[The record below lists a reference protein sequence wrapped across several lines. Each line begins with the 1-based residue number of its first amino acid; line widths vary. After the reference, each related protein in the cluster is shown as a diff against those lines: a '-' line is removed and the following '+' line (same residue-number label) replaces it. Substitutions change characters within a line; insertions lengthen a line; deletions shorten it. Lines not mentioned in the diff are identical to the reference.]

1 MRVRPF
7 LLMVTTGLLTP
18 EIMLTAIF
26 LWSCGALAKPT
37 VGIAQVTSD
46 GTTNTIVNPSGNN
59 FNILNGME
67 KGNNLFHSFSNFSV
81 PTGGSATFD
90 LTNTPNIKN
99 IFSRVTGGNISYIDG
114 LIQTLNG
121 NNPASL
127 FLINPNGIIFG
138 ENAQLN
144 IGGSFVGTTANSIRF
159 SDGIQFG
166 ATDSTIPPL
175 LTMSVPIGLQFGQ
188 SLASITNRANLS
200 TNQGLTLAAHAILS
214 RGAIAAPNGAVQIQA
229 TTGDAQLQA
238 IASRSVDITAQGH
251 VTVGA
256 INTNSSTD
264 SGGLVN
270 IQAGRAIT
278 VNDTINTGSTAAIG
292 NAGNVSLSSG
302 GDLTIQSINASV
314 GERSGSTKTDGNG
327 GDISLQSGNHLLVQD
342 GATIETRNSRNQGV
356 GNSGA
361 VNIVTRSLSQYGT
374 VFTDTR
380 GQGNAG
386 KITVQAADLILIQ
399 GKEGGTRSGF
409 SAVVDRGAMGNAN
422 NIQIKARSL
431 TMKDVSLL
439 STNTFGMG
447 NAGHIDIQIDDL
459 ISLYGRVNIFSNVE
473 SGAIGNSAGIS
484 LKAGSLTA
492 EFIDFTKVP
501 NLFSSV
507 LGEGNGGNI
516 TLNVRDSISLGGARI
531 RALVD
536 GNGKGVGGD
545 IDIRVGGALYANN
558 NTLINTR
565 ASTFGKAGNINIQ
578 ADSITLDGVLP
589 AEGFPT
595 TINTST
601 RSANAGGQITLTS
614 RTFSLLNGARLDT
627 NTLNSGNAGDV
638 NIQAREF
645 VLLDGVEQ
653 TDPAFFISGKRNIS
667 EGRIPSFIRSEVQGV
682 NATGNGGN
690 IKIQTPVLIVSNG
703 AYISS
708 SSTGQG
714 NAGNVEITSDAV
726 TFAGVGRSPLL
737 NSDPNPNF
745 PSGAFS
751 LATANGNGGNITIKS
766 SDSVSINSGA
776 QLSVSSSGTGSAGNL
791 GIQSNQ
797 LQLKQSSLQA
807 EAVAGSQGNIF
818 IDSDLLLMLQGS
830 QITANAKEDAN
841 GGNITIDAPLILGW
855 KNSDIVASAFKG
867 KGGNIQIKTEGI
879 FGLKFRSQITEES
892 DITASS
898 QFGVNGTV
906 DINNF
911 GIDPNS
917 GLVKLPENV
926 TDSSQQIATGCA
938 DTSGSSFVATGRGGI
953 PQNPTQ
959 DTRND
964 VYNWLRLGSWTD
976 IRDISAYSGNSTSAQ
991 ITQPPRTLIS
1001 ATSWHRNTIGKIELI
1016 ADQSP
1021 IQVQQPL
1028 TCNAVPKS

>member
-1 MRVRPF
+1 MKVTSVCWGVAYGILVGGN
-7 LLMVTTGLLTP
+7 LLPAM
-18 EIMLTAIF
+18 
-26 LWSCGALAKPT
+26 
-37 VGIAQVTSD
+37 AQVTSD
-46 GTTNTIVNPSGNN
+46 ATTNTIVNSNGNN
-59 FNILNGME
+59 FDILNGINQ
-67 KGNNLFHSFSNFSV
+67 GNNLFHSFSNFSI

-90 LTNTPNIKN
+90 LTNTPNTTT
-99 IFSRVTGGNISYIDG
+99 IFSRVTGENISHIDG
-114 LIQTLNG
+114 LIRTLHG
-121 NNPASL
+121 SNPVSL
-127 FLINPNGIIFG
+127 FLMNPNGIVFG
-138 ENAQLN
+138 QNASLN
-144 IGGSFVGTTANSIRF
+144 ISGSFVGTTANSIKF
-159 SDGIQFG
+159 ADGIQFG
-166 ATDSTIPPL
+166 TTDSTIPPL
-175 LTMSVPIGLQFGQ
+175 LTMSIPIGLQFGQ
-188 SLASITNRANLS
+188 GAATITNRADLS
-200 TNQGLTLAAHAILS
+200 ANQGLTLASNAVLS
-214 RGAIAAPNGAVQIQA
+214 TAMLTSPNGAVQIQA

-238 IASRSVDITAQGH
+238 IAARSVDITAQGN
-251 VTVGA
+251 VNVGA
-256 INTNSSTD
+256 INTNSSID

-278 VNDTINTGSTAAIG
+278 VNDTINTATTAAIG

-314 GERSGSTKTDGNG
+314 GERSGSNNTNGNG
-327 GDISLQSGNHLLVQD
+327 GDISLQSNGHLLVQD
-342 GATIETRNSRNQGV
+342 SATIETRNSRNQGV
-356 GNSGA
+356 GNSGS

-386 KITVQAADLILIQ
+386 KITVQAADLILIA

-409 SAVVDRGAMGNAN
+409 SAVVDRGAIGNAN
-422 NIQIKARSL
+422 NIQITAGSL

-447 NAGHIDIQIDDL
+447 NAGYIDVQTDDL

-473 SGAIGNSAGIS
+473 SGAIGNSAGVS

-501 NLFSSV
+501 NIFSSV

-516 TLNVRDSISLGGARI
+516 TLNVRDSISLSGARI

-536 GNGKGVGGD
+536 GNGKGVGGN
-545 IDIRVGGALYANN
+545 IDIRVGSALYANN

-627 NTLNSGNAGDV
+627 NTLNSGDAGDV
-638 NIQAREF
+638 TIQTSEF
-645 VLLDGVEQ
+645 VLLDNVEK
-653 TDPAFFISGKRNIS
+653 TDPAFFISGQRNIS
-667 EGRIPSFIRSEVQGV
+667 EGRVPSFIRSEVQGV

-690 IKIQTPVLIVSNG
+690 VQIQTPVLIVSNG

-714 NAGNVEITSDAV
+714 NAGNIEITSDAV

-737 NSDPNPNF
+737 NNDPNPNF

-766 SDSVSINSGA
+766 TDSVSINGNA
-776 QLSVSSSGTGSAGNL
+776 QLSVSSSGQGTAGNL
-791 GIQSNQ
+791 DIQTNQ

-807 EAVAGSQGNIF
+807 EAVAGSQGNIL
-818 IDSDLLLMLQGS
+818 ILSDLLLMLQGS

-841 GGNITIDAPLILGW
+841 GGNITIDAPIILGW
-855 KNSDIVASAFKG
+855 ENSDIAASAFKG
-867 KGGNIQIKTEGI
+867 KGGNIQITTEGI
-879 FGLKFRSQITEES
+879 FGLQFRPQITEKS

-898 QFGVNGTV
+898 QFGVSGTV

-917 GLVKLPENV
+917 GLVELPKNV
-926 TDSSQQIATGCA
+926 TDPSQQITTGCT
-938 DTSGSSFVATGRGGI
+938 DNQGSSFVATGRGGI
-953 PQNPTQ
+953 PQNPNQQVWSDRT
-959 DTRND
+959 
-964 VYNWLRLGSWTD
+964 WSD
-976 IRDISAYSGNSTSAQ
+976 IRDLSTYQ
-991 ITQPPRTLIS
+991 QTQALKAPIPKSPESLVQ
-1001 ATSWHRNTIGKIELI
+1001 ATSWRRNTQGQVQLI
-1016 ADQSP
+1016 TDKSSA
-1021 IQVQQPL
+1021 QVQQPL
-1028 TCNAVPKS
+1028 TCAAVTQN